1 MALAFLCFELICTRF
16 LRCLWQRSLIDLS
29 IGQTLARRDRTEKIV
44 IRATQALCQ
53 RFDCWETTPVGS
65 DEQMA
70 SGSVQDTRESKKEWY

>member
-44 IRATQALCQ
+44 IRPSGYAIMGGVS
-53 RFDCWETTPVGS
+53 VGKVA
-65 DEQMA
+65 MI
-70 SGSVQDTRESKKEWY
+70 WN